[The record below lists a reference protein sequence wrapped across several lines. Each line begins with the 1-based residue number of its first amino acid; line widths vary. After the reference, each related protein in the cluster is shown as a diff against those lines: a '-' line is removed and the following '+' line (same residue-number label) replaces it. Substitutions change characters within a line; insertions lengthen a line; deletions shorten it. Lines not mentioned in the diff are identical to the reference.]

1 MGRLDDRVVIV
12 TGAGRGVGRA
22 HALLMAEEGAKVVV
36 NDLGQARDGTGA
48 EDVSPAQQVVD
59 EIAGMGGEAVANG
72 DDVSDWDG
80 AKRMIDQA
88 VETFGGLDVVIN
100 NAGMGTGAQLMA
112 DDVVEKSKLEMDAN
126 FYGPMRMGVAFAPI
140 LKANGG
146 GAIANVLSVA
156 GLVNFP
162 FAPTYSTSKAAG
174 HSLTQGQR
182 AVLAGQN
189 TLVCGIYPGPIDT
202 DMTAGMTVEKGS
214 TEEVAVAVFEGL
226 AQGTEEI
233 FTDNMA
239 RGLAQGMKAD
249 AKAVEKSIA
258 AQYQN
263 VR

>member
-1 MGRLDDRVVIV
+1 MNGVPVEGKVVLV
-12 TGAGRGVGRA
+12 TGANRGIGK
-22 HALLMAEEGAKVVV
+22 ALATKALELGAKKVYAT
-36 NDLGQARDGTGA
+36 ARDESKLA
-48 EDVSPAQQVVD
+48 EVKAIDSERVV
-59 EIAGMGGEAVANG
+59 
-72 DDVSDWDG
+72 
-80 AKRMIDQA
+80 
-88 VETFGGLDVVIN
+88 TLTLDVTNTDQVNAAAAAASDVDIVIN
-100 NAGMGTGAQLMA
+100 NAGMGTGAQLLN
-112 DDVVEKSKLEMDAN
+112 DDVVEKSMLEMDAN

-146 GAIANVLSVA
+146 GAMANVLSVA

-214 TEEVAVAVFEGL
+214 TEALANYVFEGI
-226 AQGTEEI
+226 ANGTEEI
-233 FTDNMA
+233 YTDAMA
-239 RGLAQGMKAD
+239 IGLSQGLKAD

-258 AQYQN
+258 AQFQN
-263 VR
+263 VRD

>member
-1 MGRLDDRVVIV
+1 MSGVAIEGKVILITGANRGIGKALASKALELGAKKVYATARDESKLAEVKALDSDRVV
-12 TGAGRGVGRA
+12 TLA
-22 HALLMAEEGAKVVV
+22 
-36 NDLGQARDGTGA
+36 
-48 EDVSPAQQVVD
+48 
-59 EIAGMGGEAVANG
+59 
-72 DDVSDWDG
+72 
-80 AKRMIDQA
+80 
-88 VETFGGLDVVIN
+88 LDVTNQEQVSAAAQAASDVEIVIN

-112 DDVVEKSKLEMDAN
+112 EDVVEKSKLEMDAN

-214 TEEVAVAVFEGL
+214 TEEVAIAVFEGL

>member
-1 MGRLDDRVVIV
+1 MSGVAIEGKVILITGANRGIGKALASKALELGAKKVYATARDESKLAEVKALDSDRVV
-12 TGAGRGVGRA
+12 TLA
-22 HALLMAEEGAKVVV
+22 
-36 NDLGQARDGTGA
+36 
-48 EDVSPAQQVVD
+48 
-59 EIAGMGGEAVANG
+59 
-72 DDVSDWDG
+72 
-80 AKRMIDQA
+80 
-88 VETFGGLDVVIN
+88 LDVTNQEQVSAAAQAASDVEIVIN

-182 AVLAGQN
+182 VVLAGQN

-214 TEEVAVAVFEGL
+214 TEEVAIAVFEGL

>member
-1 MGRLDDRVVIV
+1 MNGVAIEGKVILITGANRGIGKALASKALELGAKKVYATARDESKLADVKALDSDRVITLALDV
-12 TGAGRGVGRA
+12 TNQDQVSAAA
-22 HALLMAEEGAKVVV
+22 HAAS
-36 NDLGQARDGTGA
+36 
-48 EDVSPAQQVVD
+48 DV
-59 EIAGMGGEAVANG
+59 EI
-72 DDVSDWDG
+72 
-80 AKRMIDQA
+80 
-88 VETFGGLDVVIN
+88 VIN

-214 TEEVAVAVFEGL
+214 TEEVAIAVFEGL

-249 AKAVEKSIA
+249 AKAVEKTIA

>member
-1 MGRLDDRVVIV
+1 MSGVAIEGKVILITGANRGIGKALASKALELGAKKVYATARDESKLAEVKALDSDRVV
-12 TGAGRGVGRA
+12 T
-22 HALLMAEEGAKVVV
+22 L
-36 NDLGQARDGTGA
+36 T
-48 EDVSPAQQVVD
+48 
-59 EIAGMGGEAVANG
+59 
-72 DDVSDWDG
+72 
-80 AKRMIDQA
+80 
-88 VETFGGLDVVIN
+88 LDVTNQEQVSAAAQAASDVEIVIN

-112 DDVVEKSKLEMDAN
+112 EDVVEKSKLEMDAN

-249 AKAVEKSIA
+249 SKAVEKSIA

>member
-1 MGRLDDRVVIV
+1 MSGVAIEGKVILITGANRGIGKALASKALELGAKKVYATARDESKLAEVKALDSDRVV
-12 TGAGRGVGRA
+12 T
-22 HALLMAEEGAKVVV
+22 L
-36 NDLGQARDGTGA
+36 T
-48 EDVSPAQQVVD
+48 
-59 EIAGMGGEAVANG
+59 
-72 DDVSDWDG
+72 
-80 AKRMIDQA
+80 
-88 VETFGGLDVVIN
+88 LDVTNQEQVSAAAQAASDVEIVIN

-112 DDVVEKSKLEMDAN
+112 GDVVEKSKLEMDAN

-214 TEEVAVAVFEGL
+214 TEEVAIAVFEGL

>member
-1 MGRLDDRVVIV
+1 MSGVAIEGKVILITGANRGIGKALASKALELGAKKVYATARDESKLAEVKALDSDRVV
-12 TGAGRGVGRA
+12 T
-22 HALLMAEEGAKVVV
+22 L
-36 NDLGQARDGTGA
+36 T
-48 EDVSPAQQVVD
+48 
-59 EIAGMGGEAVANG
+59 
-72 DDVSDWDG
+72 
-80 AKRMIDQA
+80 
-88 VETFGGLDVVIN
+88 LDVTNQEQVSAAAQAASDVEIVIN

-112 DDVVEKSKLEMDAN
+112 EDVVEKSKLEMDAN

-214 TEEVAVAVFEGL
+214 TEEVAIAVFEGL

>member
-1 MGRLDDRVVIV
+1 MSGVAIEGKVILITGANRGIGKALASKALELGAKKVYATARDESKLAEVKTLDSNRVV
-12 TGAGRGVGRA
+12 TLA
-22 HALLMAEEGAKVVV
+22 
-36 NDLGQARDGTGA
+36 
-48 EDVSPAQQVVD
+48 
-59 EIAGMGGEAVANG
+59 
-72 DDVSDWDG
+72 
-80 AKRMIDQA
+80 
-88 VETFGGLDVVIN
+88 LDVTNQEQISAAAQAASDVEIVIN

-126 FYGPMRMGVAFAPI
+126 FYGPMRIGVAFAPI

-214 TEEVAVAVFEGL
+214 TEEVAIAVFEGL

>member
-1 MGRLDDRVVIV
+1 MSGVAIEGKVILITGANRGIGKALASKALELGAKKVYATARDESKLAEVKALDSDRVV
-12 TGAGRGVGRA
+12 T
-22 HALLMAEEGAKVVV
+22 L
-36 NDLGQARDGTGA
+36 T
-48 EDVSPAQQVVD
+48 
-59 EIAGMGGEAVANG
+59 
-72 DDVSDWDG
+72 
-80 AKRMIDQA
+80 
-88 VETFGGLDVVIN
+88 LDVTNQEQVSAAAQAASDVEIVIN

-182 AVLAGQN
+182 AVLTGQN

-214 TEEVAVAVFEGL
+214 TEEVAIAVFEGL

>member
-1 MGRLDDRVVIV
+1 MSGVAIEGKVILITGANRGIGKALASKALELGAKKVYATARDESKLAEVKALDSDRVV
-12 TGAGRGVGRA
+12 TLA
-22 HALLMAEEGAKVVV
+22 
-36 NDLGQARDGTGA
+36 
-48 EDVSPAQQVVD
+48 
-59 EIAGMGGEAVANG
+59 
-72 DDVSDWDG
+72 
-80 AKRMIDQA
+80 
-88 VETFGGLDVVIN
+88 LDVTNQEQVSAAAQAASDVEIVIN

-182 AVLAGQN
+182 AVLADQN

-214 TEEVAVAVFEGL
+214 TEEVAIAVFEGL

>member
-1 MGRLDDRVVIV
+1 MSGVAIEGKVILITGANRGIGKALASKALELGAKRVYATARDESKLAEVKALDSDRVV
-12 TGAGRGVGRA
+12 T
-22 HALLMAEEGAKVVV
+22 L
-36 NDLGQARDGTGA
+36 T
-48 EDVSPAQQVVD
+48 
-59 EIAGMGGEAVANG
+59 
-72 DDVSDWDG
+72 
-80 AKRMIDQA
+80 
-88 VETFGGLDVVIN
+88 LDVTNQEQVSAAAQAASDVEIVIN

-214 TEEVAVAVFEGL
+214 TEEVAIAVFEGL

>member
-1 MGRLDDRVVIV
+1 MSGVAIEGKVILITGANRGIGKALAIKALELGAKKVYATARDESKLAEVKALDSDRVV
-12 TGAGRGVGRA
+12 TLA
-22 HALLMAEEGAKVVV
+22 
-36 NDLGQARDGTGA
+36 
-48 EDVSPAQQVVD
+48 
-59 EIAGMGGEAVANG
+59 
-72 DDVSDWDG
+72 
-80 AKRMIDQA
+80 
-88 VETFGGLDVVIN
+88 LDVTNQEQVSAAAQAASDVEIVIN

-182 AVLAGQN
+182 AVLADQN

-214 TEEVAVAVFEGL
+214 TEEVAIAVFEGL

>member
-1 MGRLDDRVVIV
+1 MSGVAIEGKVILITGTNRGIGKALASKALELGAKKVYATARDESKLAEVKALDSDRVV
-12 TGAGRGVGRA
+12 TLA
-22 HALLMAEEGAKVVV
+22 
-36 NDLGQARDGTGA
+36 
-48 EDVSPAQQVVD
+48 
-59 EIAGMGGEAVANG
+59 
-72 DDVSDWDG
+72 
-80 AKRMIDQA
+80 
-88 VETFGGLDVVIN
+88 LDVTNQEQVSAAAQAASDVEIVIN
-100 NAGMGTGAQLMA
+100 NAGMGTGAQLMS

-202 DMTAGMTVEKGS
+202 DMTAGMSVEKAS
-214 TEEVAVAVFEGL
+214 TEEVAIAVFEGL

-239 RGLAQGMKAD
+239 RGLAHGMKTD

>member
-1 MGRLDDRVVIV
+1 MSGVAIEGKVILITGANRGIGKALASKALELGAKKVYATARDDSKLAEVKALDSDRVV
-12 TGAGRGVGRA
+12 TLA
-22 HALLMAEEGAKVVV
+22 
-36 NDLGQARDGTGA
+36 
-48 EDVSPAQQVVD
+48 
-59 EIAGMGGEAVANG
+59 
-72 DDVSDWDG
+72 
-80 AKRMIDQA
+80 
-88 VETFGGLDVVIN
+88 LDVTNQEQVSAAAQAASDVEIVIN
-100 NAGMGTGAQLMA
+100 NAGMGTGAQLMSE
-112 DDVVEKSKLEMDAN
+112 DVVEKSKLEMDAN

-214 TEEVAVAVFEGL
+214 TEEVAIAVFEGL

-258 AQYQN
+258 TQYQN

>member
-1 MGRLDDRVVIV
+1 MSGVAIEGKVILITGANRGIGKALASKALELGAKKVYATARDESKLTDVKALDSDRVV
-12 TGAGRGVGRA
+12 T
-22 HALLMAEEGAKVVV
+22 L
-36 NDLGQARDGTGA
+36 T
-48 EDVSPAQQVVD
+48 
-59 EIAGMGGEAVANG
+59 
-72 DDVSDWDG
+72 
-80 AKRMIDQA
+80 
-88 VETFGGLDVVIN
+88 LDVTKQEQVRAAAQAASDVEIVIN
-100 NAGMGTGAQLMA
+100 NAGMGTGAQLLA
-112 DDVVEKSKLEMDAN
+112 DDVVEKSKLEMDSN

-226 AQGTEEI
+226 AKGTEEI

-239 RGLAQGMKAD
+239 IGLAQRMKAD
-249 AKAVEKSIA
+249 AKSVEKSIA

>member
-1 MGRLDDRVVIV
+1 MSGVAIEGNVILITGANRGIGKALANKALELGARKVYATARDESKLADVKAIDSDRVV
-12 TGAGRGVGRA
+12 T
-22 HALLMAEEGAKVVV
+22 L
-36 NDLGQARDGTGA
+36 T
-48 EDVSPAQQVVD
+48 
-59 EIAGMGGEAVANG
+59 
-72 DDVSDWDG
+72 
-80 AKRMIDQA
+80 
-88 VETFGGLDVVIN
+88 LDVTNQEQVSAAAQAASDVQIVIN

-214 TEEVAVAVFEGL
+214 TEEVAIAVFEGL

>member
-1 MGRLDDRVVIV
+1 MSGVAIEGKVILITGANRGIGKALASKALELGAKRVYATARDESKLAEVKALDSDRVVTLTLDV
-12 TGAGRGVGRA
+12 TNQEQVSAA
-22 HALLMAEEGAKVVV
+22 AQA
-36 NDLGQARDGTGA
+36 ARD
-48 EDVSPAQQVVD
+48 V
-59 EIAGMGGEAVANG
+59 EI
-72 DDVSDWDG
+72 
-80 AKRMIDQA
+80 
-88 VETFGGLDVVIN
+88 VIN
-100 NAGMGTGAQLMA
+100 NAGMGTGAQLMS

-126 FYGPMRMGVAFAPI
+126 FYGPMRMGVAFGPI

>member
-1 MGRLDDRVVIV
+1 MNGVAIEGRVILITGANRGIGKALARKALELGAKKVYATARDESKLADVKALDSERVV
-12 TGAGRGVGRA
+12 TLA
-22 HALLMAEEGAKVVV
+22 
-36 NDLGQARDGTGA
+36 
-48 EDVSPAQQVVD
+48 
-59 EIAGMGGEAVANG
+59 
-72 DDVSDWDG
+72 
-80 AKRMIDQA
+80 
-88 VETFGGLDVVIN
+88 LDVTNQNQVSAAAQAASDVEIVIN

-162 FAPTYSTSKAAG
+162 FAPTYSASKAAG

-182 AVLAGQN
+182 TVLAGQN

-214 TEEVAVAVFEGL
+214 TEEVAIAVFEGL

-239 RGLAQGMKAD
+239 RGLAQALKAD
-249 AKAVEKSIA
+249 AKTVEKSIA
-258 AQYQN
+258 VQYQN

>member
-1 MGRLDDRVVIV
+1 MSGVDIEGKVILITGANRGIGKALASKALEMGAKKVYATARDESKLAEVKALDSDRVV
-12 TGAGRGVGRA
+12 TLA
-22 HALLMAEEGAKVVV
+22 
-36 NDLGQARDGTGA
+36 
-48 EDVSPAQQVVD
+48 
-59 EIAGMGGEAVANG
+59 
-72 DDVSDWDG
+72 
-80 AKRMIDQA
+80 
-88 VETFGGLDVVIN
+88 LDVTNQEQVSAAAQAASDVEIVIN
-100 NAGMGTGAQLMA
+100 NAGMGTGAQLMS

-140 LKANGG
+140 LKVNGG

-202 DMTAGMTVEKGS
+202 DMTAGMTVEKAS
-214 TEEVAVAVFEGL
+214 TEEVASAVFEGL
-226 AQGTEEI
+226 AQGIEEI

>member
-1 MGRLDDRVVIV
+1 MSGVAIEGKVILITGANRGIGKALASKALELGAKKVYATARDESKLAEVMALDSDRVVTLTLDV
-12 TGAGRGVGRA
+12 TNQEQVSAAA
-22 HALLMAEEGAKVVV
+22 HAAS
-36 NDLGQARDGTGA
+36 
-48 EDVSPAQQVVD
+48 DV
-59 EIAGMGGEAVANG
+59 EI
-72 DDVSDWDG
+72 
-80 AKRMIDQA
+80 
-88 VETFGGLDVVIN
+88 VIN

>member
-1 MGRLDDRVVIV
+1 MSGVAIEGKVILITGANRGIGKALASKALELGAKKVYATARDESKLAEVKALDSDRVV
-12 TGAGRGVGRA
+12 TLA
-22 HALLMAEEGAKVVV
+22 
-36 NDLGQARDGTGA
+36 
-48 EDVSPAQQVVD
+48 
-59 EIAGMGGEAVANG
+59 
-72 DDVSDWDG
+72 
-80 AKRMIDQA
+80 
-88 VETFGGLDVVIN
+88 LDVTNQEQVSAAAQAASDVEIVIN

-182 AVLAGQN
+182 AVLTGQN

-214 TEEVAVAVFEGL
+214 TEEVAIAVFEGL

>member
-1 MGRLDDRVVIV
+1 MSGVAIEGKVILITGANRGIGKALASKALELGAKKVYATARDESKLAEVKALDSDRVV
-12 TGAGRGVGRA
+12 T
-22 HALLMAEEGAKVVV
+22 L
-36 NDLGQARDGTGA
+36 T
-48 EDVSPAQQVVD
+48 
-59 EIAGMGGEAVANG
+59 
-72 DDVSDWDG
+72 
-80 AKRMIDQA
+80 
-88 VETFGGLDVVIN
+88 LDVTNQEQVSAAAQAASDVEIVIN

-112 DDVVEKSKLEMDAN
+112 EDVVEKSKLEMDAN

-202 DMTAGMTVEKGS
+202 DMTAGMTVEKAS
-214 TEEVAVAVFEGL
+214 TEEVAIAVFEGL

>member
-1 MGRLDDRVVIV
+1 MSGIAIEGKVILITGTNRGIGKALASKALELGAKKVYATARDESKLAEVKALDSDRVV
-12 TGAGRGVGRA
+12 TLA
-22 HALLMAEEGAKVVV
+22 
-36 NDLGQARDGTGA
+36 
-48 EDVSPAQQVVD
+48 
-59 EIAGMGGEAVANG
+59 
-72 DDVSDWDG
+72 
-80 AKRMIDQA
+80 
-88 VETFGGLDVVIN
+88 LDVTNQEQVSAAAQAASDVEIVIN

-156 GLVNFP
+156 GRVNFP

-214 TEEVAVAVFEGL
+214 TEEVAIAVFEGL

-258 AQYQN
+258 SQYQN

>member
-1 MGRLDDRVVIV
+1 MSGVAIEGKVILITGANRGIGKALASKALELGAKKVYATARDESKLAEVKALDSDRVV
-12 TGAGRGVGRA
+12 TLA
-22 HALLMAEEGAKVVV
+22 
-36 NDLGQARDGTGA
+36 
-48 EDVSPAQQVVD
+48 
-59 EIAGMGGEAVANG
+59 
-72 DDVSDWDG
+72 
-80 AKRMIDQA
+80 
-88 VETFGGLDVVIN
+88 LDVTNQEQVSAAAQAASDVEIVIN

-202 DMTAGMTVEKGS
+202 DMTAGMTVEKAS
-214 TEEVAVAVFEGL
+214 TEEVAIAVFEGL

>member
-1 MGRLDDRVVIV
+1 MNGVAIDGRVILITGANRGIGKALARKALELGAKKVYATAREESKLADVKALDSERVV
-12 TGAGRGVGRA
+12 TLA
-22 HALLMAEEGAKVVV
+22 
-36 NDLGQARDGTGA
+36 
-48 EDVSPAQQVVD
+48 
-59 EIAGMGGEAVANG
+59 
-72 DDVSDWDG
+72 
-80 AKRMIDQA
+80 
-88 VETFGGLDVVIN
+88 LDVTNQNQVSAAAQAASDVEIVIN

-156 GLVNFP
+156 GLVSFP

-182 AVLAGQN
+182 TVLAGQN

-214 TEEVAVAVFEGL
+214 TEEVAIAVFEGL

-239 RGLAQGMKAD
+239 RGLAQGLKAD
-249 AKAVEKSIA
+249 AKTVEKSIA

>member
-1 MGRLDDRVVIV
+1 MSGVAIEGKVILITGANRGIGKALASKALELGAKKVYATARDESKLAEVKALDSDRVVTLALDV
-12 TGAGRGVGRA
+12 TNQEQVSAA
-22 HALLMAEEGAKVVV
+22 A
-36 NDLGQARDGTGA
+36 QAAR
-48 EDVSPAQQVVD
+48 
-59 EIAGMGGEAVANG
+59 
-72 DDVSDWDG
+72 
-80 AKRMIDQA
+80 A
-88 VETFGGLDVVIN
+88 VEIVIN

-214 TEEVAVAVFEGL
+214 TEEVAIAVFEGL

>member
-1 MGRLDDRVVIV
+1 MSGVAIEGKVILITGANRGIGKALASKALELGAKKVYATARDESKLAEVKALGSDRVV
-12 TGAGRGVGRA
+12 T
-22 HALLMAEEGAKVVV
+22 L
-36 NDLGQARDGTGA
+36 T
-48 EDVSPAQQVVD
+48 
-59 EIAGMGGEAVANG
+59 
-72 DDVSDWDG
+72 
-80 AKRMIDQA
+80 
-88 VETFGGLDVVIN
+88 LDVTNQEQVSAAAQAASDVEIVIN

-112 DDVVEKSKLEMDAN
+112 EDVVEKSKLEMDAN

>member
-1 MGRLDDRVVIV
+1 MSGIAIEGKIILITGANRGIGKALASKALELGAKKVYATARDESKLTDVKALDSDRVV
-12 TGAGRGVGRA
+12 T
-22 HALLMAEEGAKVVV
+22 L
-36 NDLGQARDGTGA
+36 T
-48 EDVSPAQQVVD
+48 
-59 EIAGMGGEAVANG
+59 
-72 DDVSDWDG
+72 
-80 AKRMIDQA
+80 
-88 VETFGGLDVVIN
+88 LDVTKQEQVSAAAQAASDVEIVIN

-182 AVLAGQN
+182 AVLGGQN

-226 AQGTEEI
+226 AKGTEEI

-239 RGLAQGMKAD
+239 IGLAQSMKAD

>member
-1 MGRLDDRVVIV
+1 MNGVAAEGKVILITGANRGIGKALARKALELGAKKVYATARDESKLADVKALDGERVV
-12 TGAGRGVGRA
+12 TLA
-22 HALLMAEEGAKVVV
+22 
-36 NDLGQARDGTGA
+36 
-48 EDVSPAQQVVD
+48 
-59 EIAGMGGEAVANG
+59 
-72 DDVSDWDG
+72 
-80 AKRMIDQA
+80 
-88 VETFGGLDVVIN
+88 LDVTNQNQVSAAAQTASDVEIVIN

-214 TEEVAVAVFEGL
+214 TEEVADAVFEGL

-239 RGLAQGMKAD
+239 RELAQGMKAN

-258 AQYQN
+258 AKYQS

>member
-1 MGRLDDRVVIV
+1 MNGVAIEGKVILITGANRGIGKALASKALELGAKKVYATARDESKLADVKALDSDRVITLALDV
-12 TGAGRGVGRA
+12 TNQDQVSAAA
-22 HALLMAEEGAKVVV
+22 HAAS
-36 NDLGQARDGTGA
+36 
-48 EDVSPAQQVVD
+48 DV
-59 EIAGMGGEAVANG
+59 EI
-72 DDVSDWDG
+72 
-80 AKRMIDQA
+80 
-88 VETFGGLDVVIN
+88 VIN

-214 TEEVAVAVFEGL
+214 TEEVAIAVFEGL
-226 AQGTEEI
+226 AQGSEEI

-249 AKAVEKSIA
+249 AKAVEKTIA

>member
-1 MGRLDDRVVIV
+1 MSGVAIEGKVILITGANRGIGKALASKALELGAKKVYATARDESKLAEVQALDSDRVV
-12 TGAGRGVGRA
+12 TLA
-22 HALLMAEEGAKVVV
+22 
-36 NDLGQARDGTGA
+36 
-48 EDVSPAQQVVD
+48 
-59 EIAGMGGEAVANG
+59 
-72 DDVSDWDG
+72 
-80 AKRMIDQA
+80 
-88 VETFGGLDVVIN
+88 LDVTNQEQVSAAAQAASDVEIVIN
-100 NAGMGTGAQLMA
+100 NAGMGTGAQLMSE
-112 DDVVEKSKLEMDAN
+112 DVVEKSKLEMDAN

-182 AVLAGQN
+182 AVLASQN

>member
-1 MGRLDDRVVIV
+1 MSGVAIEGKVILITGANRGIGKALASKALELGAKKVYATARDESKLAEVKALDSDRVV
-12 TGAGRGVGRA
+12 T
-22 HALLMAEEGAKVVV
+22 L
-36 NDLGQARDGTGA
+36 T
-48 EDVSPAQQVVD
+48 
-59 EIAGMGGEAVANG
+59 
-72 DDVSDWDG
+72 
-80 AKRMIDQA
+80 
-88 VETFGGLDVVIN
+88 LDVTNQEQVSAAAQAASDVEIVIN
-100 NAGMGTGAQLMA
+100 NAGMGTGAQLMS
-112 DDVVEKSKLEMDAN
+112 DDVVDKSKLEMDAN

>member
-1 MGRLDDRVVIV
+1 MSGVAIEGKVILITGANRGIGKALASKALELGAKKVYATARDESKLAEVKALDSDRVV
-12 TGAGRGVGRA
+12 T
-22 HALLMAEEGAKVVV
+22 L
-36 NDLGQARDGTGA
+36 T
-48 EDVSPAQQVVD
+48 
-59 EIAGMGGEAVANG
+59 
-72 DDVSDWDG
+72 
-80 AKRMIDQA
+80 
-88 VETFGGLDVVIN
+88 LDVTNQEQVSAAAQAASDVEIVIN

-112 DDVVEKSKLEMDAN
+112 EDVVEKSKLEMDAN

>member
-1 MGRLDDRVVIV
+1 MSGVAIEGKVILITGANRGIGKALASKALELGAKKVYATARDESKLAEVKALDSDRVV
-12 TGAGRGVGRA
+12 T
-22 HALLMAEEGAKVVV
+22 L
-36 NDLGQARDGTGA
+36 T
-48 EDVSPAQQVVD
+48 
-59 EIAGMGGEAVANG
+59 
-72 DDVSDWDG
+72 
-80 AKRMIDQA
+80 
-88 VETFGGLDVVIN
+88 LDVTNQEQVSAAAQAASDVEIVIN

-214 TEEVAVAVFEGL
+214 TEEVAIAVFEGL

>member
-1 MGRLDDRVVIV
+1 MSGVAIEGKVILITGANRGIGKALASKALELGAKKVYATARDESRLAEVKALDSDRVV
-12 TGAGRGVGRA
+12 T
-22 HALLMAEEGAKVVV
+22 L
-36 NDLGQARDGTGA
+36 T
-48 EDVSPAQQVVD
+48 
-59 EIAGMGGEAVANG
+59 
-72 DDVSDWDG
+72 
-80 AKRMIDQA
+80 
-88 VETFGGLDVVIN
+88 LDVTNQEQVSAAAQAASDVEIVIN

-126 FYGPMRMGVAFAPI
+126 FYGPMRMGLAFAPI

-214 TEEVAVAVFEGL
+214 TEEVAIAVFEGL

>member
-1 MGRLDDRVVIV
+1 MSGVAIEGKVILITGANRGIGKALASKALELGAKKVYATARDESKLAEVKALDSDRVV
-12 TGAGRGVGRA
+12 TLA
-22 HALLMAEEGAKVVV
+22 
-36 NDLGQARDGTGA
+36 
-48 EDVSPAQQVVD
+48 
-59 EIAGMGGEAVANG
+59 
-72 DDVSDWDG
+72 
-80 AKRMIDQA
+80 
-88 VETFGGLDVVIN
+88 LDVTNQEQVSAAAQAASDVEIVIN

-182 AVLAGQN
+182 AVLAGQK

-214 TEEVAVAVFEGL
+214 TEEVAIAVFEGL